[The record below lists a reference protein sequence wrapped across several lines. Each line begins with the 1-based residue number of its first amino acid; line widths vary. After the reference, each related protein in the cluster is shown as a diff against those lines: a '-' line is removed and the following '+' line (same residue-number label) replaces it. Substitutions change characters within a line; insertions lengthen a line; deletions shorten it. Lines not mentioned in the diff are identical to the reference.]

1 MSKHTSMYESDP
13 WLRRRPGAGQGM
25 VVAAEVPQRQGQ
37 RGENEQQQQQAGA
50 ESVALCKR
58 FEGLLLPGLV
68 AVSGR
73 QSGVAGVCI
82 WRNEQGQFPFEATL
96 TTTRNSSPR
105 GVGAM
110 FEVWRNEVRA
120 NGSDSFIEAG
130 ESGGRTLRY
139 CRGDSCEWLIEDHGV
154 LLWLR
159 AFRMSDVMFDEVA
172 RAATAKL
179 REPAQPQ

>member
-13 WLRRRPGAGQGM
+13 WLRRRPGAGLLLLLF
-25 VVAAEVPQRQGQ
+25 VLTALALPLWYF
-37 RGENEQQQQQAGA
+37 RGNDHPLAGA

-110 FEVWRNEVRA
+110 FEVWRNEARA